1 MGAAYSQDLRDKVL
15 HAYDRGMKTR
25 QIAQAFDVSPSW
37 LRRVAQRRRELNE
50 ISPRPMGGKRFEK
63 IDRVRLAQ
71 LVAQR
76 PDATLA
82 ELREALGVVCAISA
96 MGAAVKKLGFSFKKK
111 RYTPRSKIAP
121 MSRSDVRSGS
131 SGVRAST
138 RIV

>member
-1 MGAAYSQDLRDKVL
+1 MGAACLQDLRDKVL

-82 ELREALGVVCAISA
+82 ICAADFNCSGDLAVQDIFDFLAAWFANSLTADFNGPGVISVQDIFDHL
-96 MGAAVKKLGFSFKKK
+96 AAYFAGCN
-111 RYTPRSKIAP
+111 
-121 MSRSDVRSGS
+121 
-131 SGVRAST
+131 
-138 RIV
+138 